1 MGRFMRAVIEVL
13 AYAPWTFYLTDS
25 PRHLVAPLPDMP
37 SCSMFIVDVRE
48 DQRQALVHTM
58 ARIWVDPEKRPSVG
72 SLLHVV
78 NSQCSAGSFDFDIW
92 QGRIAYRSQIDVR
105 TSALTLERM
114 ASHFANG
121 LVATEAYI
129 PIVEDVVSGD
139 VTVEQ
144 AAQEIERV
152 ALAAEALADIVSAD
166 IVRLSG
172 LRDADDCS
180 DKSHLMAE
188 VTEPDV
194 STDTDY

>member
-1 MGRFMRAVIEVL
+1 
-13 AYAPWTFYLTDS
+13 
-25 PRHLVAPLPDMP
+25 
-37 SCSMFIVDVRE
+37 
-48 DQRQALVHTM
+48 
-58 ARIWVDPEKRPSVG
+58 
-72 SLLHVV
+72 
-78 NSQCSAGSFDFDIW
+78 
-92 QGRIAYRSQIDVR
+92 
-105 TSALTLERM
+105 M

-180 DKSHLMAE
+180 DESHLMAE

-194 STDTDY
+194 PTDTDY